1 LPDHDLE
8 NKKYSS
14 NTAMTSTKSISAIT
28 LGTKSRGGHSSS
40 KLSAKE
46 KRASSSSKKCKKYK
60 KSGPRVYKML
70 YANGIVPFI
79 HLPVRL
85 FKAQGLQKDEMLK
98 TEGLDC
104 ASSDSTKKARKAT
117 SSSSE
122 GGRRSKKARFSGSS
136 TNSSGNEEGNV
147 SVTSRK
153 TTSVA
158 SALLALRSGP

>member
-1 LPDHDLE
+1 
-8 NKKYSS
+8 
-14 NTAMTSTKSISAIT
+14 
-28 LGTKSRGGHSSS
+28 
-40 KLSAKE
+40 
-46 KRASSSSKKCKKYK
+46 
-60 KSGPRVYKML
+60 ML

-98 TEGLDC
+98 AEGLDC
-104 ASSDSTKKARKAT
+104 ASSDSTKKACKAT

-153 TTSVA
+153 TTFVA